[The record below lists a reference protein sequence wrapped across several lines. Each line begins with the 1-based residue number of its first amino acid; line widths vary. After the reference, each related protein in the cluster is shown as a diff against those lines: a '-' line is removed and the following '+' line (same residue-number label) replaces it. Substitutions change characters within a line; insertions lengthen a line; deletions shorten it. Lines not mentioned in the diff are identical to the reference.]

1 MDYKNDKRLKKIQQL
16 WDADLQL
23 TQRKAAL
30 DLGISQSAVCQYLRG
45 KIPLNLPIII
55 KFAKLFNTS
64 PIEIDSS
71 LKF

>member
-1 MDYKNDKRLKKIQQL
+1 MDHSTDKRLKKILEL
-16 WDADLQL
+16 WHADPHL
-23 TQRKAAL
+23 TQRNAAL
-30 DLGISQSAVCQYLRG
+30 RMNMSQSAVCQYLNN

-64 PIEIDSS
+64 PVEIDSS